1 MSRTVYQGGK
11 HVYKILWRGLVPP
24 NLVQVISGNH
34 YFCKNLNT
42 RSWWMEAHAIYTD
55 GIYISDGSV
64 SCSEHHE
71 RQRLDD
77 THDIDYATSQK
88 RHRKEAPM
96 GFHHFTLPELEQ
108 VVSDVLKE
116 QGKYFRYLHSRY
128 HH

>member
-42 RSWWMEAHAIYTD
+42 RPSWMEAHAIYTD

-64 SCSEHHE
+64 
-71 RQRLDD
+71 
-77 THDIDYATSQK
+77 
-88 RHRKEAPM
+88 
-96 GFHHFTLPELEQ
+96 
-108 VVSDVLKE
+108 
-116 QGKYFRYLHSRY
+116 
-128 HH
+128 